1 MYRPR
6 LTTIA
11 LAGATGILVL
21 GMISSAVRFN
31 NAMVSLDEMKKAEL
45 EATKTEYGQCLIKI
59 LETNKVA
66 TAYKNDVMELATQAG
81 ANLDRVSESLLALLG
96 TQVIPQLSPEL
107 RANVQQEIVS
117 CRNAYIGRVDMAL
130 KPMFINFNRLQ
141 RTFPN
146 SLYNKIFGWQLEE
159 LVLPTT
165 ATTRVHFDTGFAEP
179 LPLE

>member
-1 MYRPR
+1 MPRPR

-11 LAGATGILVL
+11 LAGAAGILVI
-21 GMISSAVRFN
+21 GMFSSAVRFN

-59 LETNKVA
+59 LETNQMA
-66 TAYKNDVMELATQAG
+66 NAYKNDVMQLATQAG
-81 ANLDRVSESLLALLG
+81 TNLDRVSESLLALLG
-96 TQVIPQLSPEL
+96 TQIIPQLSPEL

-130 KPMFINFNRLQ
+130 KPMYINFNRLQ

-146 SLYNKIFGWQLEE
+146 SFYNRIFGWELEE

-165 ATTRVHFDTGFAEP
+165 GTARADFETGTTGP